1 MEILEPMEQLETVE
15 KQSTRERLDV
25 VIHKRRPDLSRSLI
39 QSWIK
44 TGLVAISGKV
54 ITKPGQLVDQAVA
67 FTLQLD
73 QPEYVSRSGAKL
85 HQALQQFELDVTG
98 LTVLDVGL
106 STGGFT
112 DCLLQ
117 HNAAKVFGV
126 DVGTGQVHAKIAA
139 DSRVVV
145 MEKTDIRDCLG
156 KIEPVDFITIDVS
169 FISVVKII
177 DVVSRLLKPAGK
189 IVILIKP
196 QFETVQKAIARG
208 GIVKNNVARKEICQN
223 VIAGIEHAGFKLQG
237 CIESLTIGGDGN
249 VEFLACFSKGK

>member
-1 MEILEPMEQLETVE
+1 MEQLETVE
-15 KQSTRERLDV
+15 TSETQSTRERLDV

-44 TGLVAISGKV
+44 NGLVSIAGKV
-54 ITKPGQLVDQAVA
+54 ITKSGQLVDRDVA
-67 FTLQLD
+67 FALQLD

-85 HQALQQFELDVTG
+85 HQALQHFELDVTG

-126 DVGTGQVHAKIAA
+126 DVGTGQVHAKIAT

-156 KIEPVDFITIDVS
+156 KVEPVDFITIDVS

-177 DVVSRLLKPAGK
+177 DVIFRLLKPQGK
-189 IVILIKP
+189 VVILIKP
-196 QFETVQKAIARG
+196 QFETVKKAIARG
-208 GIVKNNVARKEICQN
+208 GIVKNNVARKEICHN
-223 VIAGIEHAGFKLQG
+223 VITAIEHAGFTLQG
-237 CIESLTIGGDGN
+237 CIESLTVGGDGN
-249 VEFLACFSKGK
+249 VEFLASFTKGK

>member
-1 MEILEPMEQLETVE
+1 MEIVE
-15 KQSTRERLDV
+15 KQATRERLDV
-25 VIHKRRPDLSRSLI
+25 VIHKKRPDLSRSLI

-44 TGLVAISGKV
+44 NGMVTIAGKI
-54 ITKPGQLVDQAVA
+54 ITKPGLLVDQDVD
-67 FTLQLD
+67 FVLQLD

-85 HQALQQFELDVTG
+85 HQALQEFQIDVSG

-145 MEKTDIRDCLG
+145 MEKTDIRNCLG
-156 KIEPVDFITIDVS
+156 KIEPVDFIAIDVS

-177 DVVSRLLKPAGK
+177 DVVAQLLKPQGK
-189 IVILIKP
+189 LVILIKP
-196 QFETVQKAIARG
+196 QFETVQKSLARG
-208 GIVKNNVARKEICQN
+208 GIVKNAVLRKQIMQD
-223 VIAGIEHAGFKLQG
+223 VVDGIEHAGFKLQDSV
-237 CIESLTIGGDGN
+237 ESLTIGGDGN
-249 VEFLACFSKGK
+249 VEYLAYFSKGK

>member
-1 MEILEPMEQLETVE
+1 MEQLETVE
-15 KQSTRERLDV
+15 APEPQSNKERLDV
-25 VIHKRRPDLSRSLI
+25 VIQKRRPDLSRSLI

-44 TGLVAISGKV
+44 NGLVSIAGKV
-54 ITKPGQLVDQAVA
+54 ITKSGQLVDRDVA
-67 FTLQLD
+67 FALHLD

-85 HQALQQFELDVTG
+85 NQALNHFELDVTG

-126 DVGTGQVHAKIAA
+126 DVGTGQVHPKIAA

-177 DVVSRLLKPAGK
+177 DVIFRLLKPQGK
-189 IVILIKP
+189 VVILIKP
-196 QFETVQKAIARG
+196 QFETVKKAIARG

-223 VIAGIEHAGFKLQG
+223 VIAAIEHAGFKLQG

-249 VEFLACFSKGK
+249 VEFLASFTKGK